1 LAAKISKATKAT
13 KRRPPKKDGGRSK
26 NQILTGIVIL
36 AALIIITLIAALN
49 GVGSSG
55 AQSEINQTR
64 KVTQENPQS
73 PKISQAKPAKEIDKS
88 AEKKRERWYKEP
100 SKFDEEENLSRLFAD
115 TNAKDEF
122 VSPKEKFAKSQSA
135 ANEKPA
141 FSPPL
146 PSAQREKGEIE
157 RNLAPQRPLAAENLS
172 KAPEI
177 LKAKN
182 LEQNL
187 SLNAQISQQPQ
198 TAQMPQ
204 STHVLRSAEPQ
215 EPQILEKNA
224 TVAPLTEQNLT
235 SGQVKAQDTHATS
248 EAKEPKKGL
257 KQEKDLSQKER
268 PSKDKPQN
276 FIGEAP
282 KKPLT
287 GKPKLVLIIDDIA
300 VKEHADMVR
309 SIGLRVTPS
318 IFPATR
324 THPDTPQIARG
335 FEFFMIH
342 LPMQAQHFGRPEI
355 GTLNIGDSFES
366 ILARVQKIRAD
377 FPRAKFINNHTGSKF
392 TSDAESMIKAYE
404 AFERTGFTFVDSR
417 TIASS
422 VVAKIAK
429 KYGKPYIARDVFL
442 DDDTDKSSVK
452 KRLKEAVELA
462 KRRGFAIAIG
472 HPKKNTIDA
481 IKESKN
487 GLLSEVEVV
496 YLNELF

>member
-1 LAAKISKATKAT
+1 MAAKISKATKAT
-13 KRRPPKKDGGRSK
+13 KKRPPKKDGGRSK

-36 AALIIITLIAALN
+36 AALIIIALIAALN

-55 AQSEINQTR
+55 AQSEISQTR
-64 KVTQENPQS
+64 KVAQENPQS
-73 PKISQAKPAKEIDKS
+73 PKISQAKPVKEANKS
-88 AEKKRERWYKEP
+88 SEKKREKWYKEP
-100 SKFDEEENLSRLFAD
+100 SKFDDDENLSKLFGD
-115 TNAKDEF
+115 ISVKDEF
-122 VSPKEKFAKSQSA
+122 SGPKEKSAKSRSGA
-135 ANEKPA
+135 SERPI

-146 PSAQREKGEIE
+146 PSAPREKGESE
-157 RNLAPQRPLAAENLS
+157 RNLAPQRPLVAENLS

-187 SLNAQISQQPQ
+187 SLDAQISQQPQ

-204 STHVLRSAEPQ
+204 STQALRSAEPQ
-215 EPQILEKNA
+215 EPQVLEKNA
-224 TVAPLTEQNLT
+224 TAAPKTEQNLT
-235 SGQVKAQDTHATS
+235 NGQAKAQDTPET
-248 EAKEPKKGL
+248 KEPKKGL
-257 KQEKDLSQKER
+257 KQEKDLSQKGR

-282 KKPLT
+282 KKTLT

-366 ILARVQKIRAD
+366 ILARVQKVRAD

-417 TIASS
+417 TVASS

-442 DDDTDKSSVK
+442 DDDTAKSSVK

>member
-1 LAAKISKATKAT
+1 MAAKISKATKAT
-13 KRRPPKKDGGRSK
+13 KKRPPKKDGGRSK
-26 NQILTGIVIL
+26 NRILTGIVIL

-64 KVTQENPQS
+64 KVAQENPQS
-73 PKISQAKPAKEIDKS
+73 PKISQAKPVKEANKS
-88 AEKKRERWYKEP
+88 SEKKREKWYKEP
-100 SKFDEEENLSRLFAD
+100 SKFDDDENLSRLFGD
-115 TNAKDEF
+115 ISVKDEF
-122 VSPKEKFAKSQSA
+122 SGPKEKSAKSQPG
-135 ANEKPA
+135 ANERPT

-146 PSAQREKGEIE
+146 PPVQREKGESE

-204 STHVLRSAEPQ
+204 SMQALRSAEPQ
-215 EPQILEKNA
+215 EPQVLEKNA
-224 TVAPLTEQNLT
+224 TAAPKTEQNLT
-235 SGQVKAQDTHATS
+235 SGQAKAQDTPET
-248 EAKEPKKGL
+248 KEPKKGL
-257 KQEKDLSQKER
+257 KQEKDLSQKGR

-282 KKPLT
+282 KKTLT

-366 ILARVQKIRAD
+366 ILARMQKVRAD

-404 AFERTGFTFVDSR
+404 AFERTGFFFVDSR
-417 TIASS
+417 TVASS
-422 VVAKIAK
+422 VVAKVAK

-442 DDDTDKSSVK
+442 DDDTAKSSVK

-462 KRRGFAIAIG
+462 KKRGFAIAIG

>member
-1 LAAKISKATKAT
+1 MAAKISKATKAT
-13 KRRPPKKDGGRSK
+13 KRRPPKKDGWRSK

-49 GVGSSG
+49 GIGNSG
-55 AQSEINQTR
+55 AQSEISQTR
-64 KVTQENPQS
+64 KVAPQENPQS
-73 PKISQAKPAKEIDKS
+73 PKISQVKPAKEANKS
-88 AEKKRERWYKEP
+88 SEKKREKWYKEP
-100 SKFDEEENLSRLFAD
+100 SKFDDDENLSRLFGD
-115 TNAKDEF
+115 ISVKDEF
-122 VSPKEKFAKSQSA
+122 SGPKEKSAKSRSD
-135 ANEKPA
+135 ANEKPT

-146 PSAQREKGEIE
+146 PSAPREKSESE
-157 RNLAPQRPLAAENLS
+157 RNLAPQRPLVAENLS

-187 SLNAQISQQPQ
+187 SLDAQISQRPQ

-204 STHVLRSAEPQ
+204 STQALRSAEPQ
-215 EPQILEKNA
+215 EPQVLEKNA
-224 TVAPLTEQNLT
+224 SAAPKTEQNLT
-235 SGQVKAQDTHATS
+235 SGQVKAQDTPET
-248 EAKEPKKGL
+248 KEPKKGL
-257 KQEKDLSQKER
+257 KQEKDLSQKGR

-276 FIGEAP
+276 FTSEAP
-282 KKPLT
+282 KKTLT

-442 DDDTDKSSVK
+442 DDDTAKSSVK

-481 IKESKN
+481 IKESKS

>member
-1 LAAKISKATKAT
+1 MAAKISKATKAT
-13 KRRPPKKDGGRSK
+13 KKRPPKKDGGRSK

-36 AALIIITLIAALN
+36 AALIIIALIAALN

-55 AQSEINQTR
+55 AQSEISQTR
-64 KVTQENPQS
+64 KVAQENPQS
-73 PKISQAKPAKEIDKS
+73 PKISQAKPVKEANKS
-88 AEKKRERWYKEP
+88 SEKKREKWYKEP
-100 SKFDEEENLSRLFAD
+100 SKFDDDENLSKLFGD
-115 TNAKDEF
+115 ISVKDEF
-122 VSPKEKFAKSQSA
+122 SGPKEKSAKSRSGA
-135 ANEKPA
+135 SERPI

-146 PSAQREKGEIE
+146 PSAPREKGESE
-157 RNLAPQRPLAAENLS
+157 RNLAPQRPLVAENLS

-187 SLNAQISQQPQ
+187 SLDAQISQQPQ

-204 STHVLRSAEPQ
+204 STQALRSAEPQ
-215 EPQILEKNA
+215 EPQVLEKNA
-224 TVAPLTEQNLT
+224 TAAPKTEQNLT
-235 SGQVKAQDTHATS
+235 NGQAKAQDTPET
-248 EAKEPKKGL
+248 KEPKKGL
-257 KQEKDLSQKER
+257 KQEKDLSQKGR

-282 KKPLT
+282 KKTLT

-366 ILARVQKIRAD
+366 ILARVQKVRAD

-417 TIASS
+417 TVASS

-442 DDDTDKSSVK
+442 DDDTAKSSVK
-452 KRLKEAVELA
+452 KRGGAC
-462 KRRGFAIAIG
+462 
-472 HPKKNTIDA
+472 
-481 IKESKN
+481 
-487 GLLSEVEVV
+487 
-496 YLNELF
+496 

>member
-1 LAAKISKATKAT
+1 MAAKISKATKAT

-26 NQILTGIVIL
+26 NRILTGIVIL
-36 AALIIITLIAALN
+36 AALIIITLITALS

-64 KVTQENPQS
+64 KVAQENPQS
-73 PKISQAKPAKEIDKS
+73 PKISQAKPVKEANKS
-88 AEKKRERWYKEP
+88 SEKKREKWYKEP
-100 SKFDEEENLSRLFAD
+100 SKFDDDENLSRLFGD
-115 TNAKDEF
+115 ISVKDEF
-122 VSPKEKFAKSQSA
+122 SGPKEKSAKSQPG
-135 ANEKPA
+135 ANERPI

-146 PSAQREKGEIE
+146 PPVQREKGESE

-187 SLNAQISQQPQ
+187 SLDAQISQQPQ

-204 STHVLRSAEPQ
+204 STQALRSAEPQ
-215 EPQILEKNA
+215 EPQVLEKNA
-224 TVAPLTEQNLT
+224 TAAPKTEQNLT
-235 SGQVKAQDTHATS
+235 SGQAKAQDTPET
-248 EAKEPKKGL
+248 KEPKKGL
-257 KQEKDLSQKER
+257 KQEKDLPQKGR

-282 KKPLT
+282 KKTLT

-366 ILARVQKIRAD
+366 ILARVQKVRAD

-442 DDDTDKSSVK
+442 DDDTAKSSVK

>member
-1 LAAKISKATKAT
+1 MAAKISKATKAT
-13 KRRPPKKDGGRSK
+13 KKRPPKKDGGRSK
-26 NQILTGIVIL
+26 NRILTGIVIL

-64 KVTQENPQS
+64 KVAQENPQS
-73 PKISQAKPAKEIDKS
+73 PKISQVKPAKEANKS
-88 AEKKRERWYKEP
+88 SEKKREKWYKEP
-100 SKFDEEENLSRLFAD
+100 SKFDDDENLSRLFGD
-115 TNAKDEF
+115 ISVKDEF
-122 VSPKEKFAKSQSA
+122 SGPKEKSAKSQPG
-135 ANEKPA
+135 ANEKPT

-146 PSAQREKGEIE
+146 PSAQREKSESE

-187 SLNAQISQQPQ
+187 SQDAQISQQPQ

-204 STHVLRSAEPQ
+204 STQALRSAEPQ
-215 EPQILEKNA
+215 APQILEKNA
-224 TVAPLTEQNLT
+224 TAVLKPEQNLT
-235 SGQVKAQDTHATS
+235 SDQAKAQDTPET
-248 EAKEPKKGL
+248 KEPKKGL
-257 KQEKDLSQKER
+257 NKEKDLPQKWR

-318 IFPATR
+318 IFSATR

-366 ILARVQKIRAD
+366 ILARVQKVRAD

-422 VVAKIAK
+422 VVAKVAK

-442 DDDTDKSSVK
+442 DDDTAKSSVK

>member
-1 LAAKISKATKAT
+1 MAAKISKATKAT

-64 KVTQENPQS
+64 KVAQENPQS
-73 PKISQAKPAKEIDKS
+73 PKISQAKPVKEVNKS
-88 AEKKRERWYKEP
+88 SEKKREKWYKEP
-100 SKFDEEENLSRLFAD
+100 SKFDDDENLSRLFGD
-115 TNAKDEF
+115 ISVKDEF
-122 VSPKEKFAKSQSA
+122 AGPKEKSAKSQSV

-146 PSAQREKGEIE
+146 PSAQREKGESE
-157 RNLAPQRPLAAENLS
+157 WNSAPQRPLVAENLS

-204 STHVLRSAEPQ
+204 STQALRSAEPQ
-215 EPQILEKNA
+215 EPQVLEKNA
-224 TVAPLTEQNLT
+224 TAAPKTEQNLT
-235 SGQVKAQDTHATS
+235 SGQAKAQDTPKT
-248 EAKEPKKGL
+248 KEPKKGL
-257 KQEKDLSQKER
+257 KQEKDLSQKGW

-282 KKPLT
+282 KKTLT

-366 ILARVQKIRAD
+366 ILARVQKVRAD

-442 DDDTDKSSVK
+442 DDDTAKSSVK

>member
-1 LAAKISKATKAT
+1 MAAKISKATKAT

-73 PKISQAKPAKEIDKS
+73 PKISQAKPVKEANKS
-88 AEKKRERWYKEP
+88 SEKKREKWYKEP
-100 SKFDEEENLSRLFAD
+100 SKFDDDENLSRLFGD
-115 TNAKDEF
+115 ISVKDEF
-122 VSPKEKFAKSQSA
+122 SGPKEKSAKSRSD
-135 ANEKPA
+135 ANEKPT
-141 FSPPL
+141 FLPPL
-146 PSAQREKGEIE
+146 PSAQLEKGESE

-204 STHVLRSAEPQ
+204 STQALRSAEPQ
-215 EPQILEKNA
+215 EPQVLEKNA

-235 SGQVKAQDTHATS
+235 SGQAKAQDTPET
-248 EAKEPKKGL
+248 KEPKKGL
-257 KQEKDLSQKER
+257 KQEKDLSQKGR

-282 KKPLT
+282 KKTLT

-366 ILARVQKIRAD
+366 ILARVQKVRAD

-417 TIASS
+417 TVASS

-442 DDDTDKSSVK
+442 DDDTAKSSVK

-481 IKESKN
+481 IKESKS

>member
-1 LAAKISKATKAT
+1 MAAKISKATKAT
-13 KRRPPKKDGGRSK
+13 KKRPPKKDGGRSK

-55 AQSEINQTR
+55 AQSEISQTR
-64 KVTQENPQS
+64 KVAQENPQS
-73 PKISQAKPAKEIDKS
+73 PKISQAEPVKETNKS
-88 AEKKRERWYKEP
+88 SEKKREKWYKEP
-100 SKFDEEENLSRLFAD
+100 SKFDDDENLSRLFGD
-115 TNAKDEF
+115 ISVKDEF
-122 VSPKEKFAKSQSA
+122 SGPKEKPAKSQSG
-135 ANEKPA
+135 ANEKPT

-146 PSAQREKGEIE
+146 PPVPREKSESE
-157 RNLAPQRPLAAENLS
+157 RNLAPQRPLVAENLS

-187 SLNAQISQQPQ
+187 SQDAQISQQPQ

-204 STHVLRSAEPQ
+204 YTQVLRSAEPQ

-235 SGQVKAQDTHATS
+235 NGQAKAQDTHATS

-257 KQEKDLSQKER
+257 KQEKDLSQKGR
-268 PSKDKPQN
+268 PLKDKPQN

-417 TIASS
+417 TVASS

-442 DDDTDKSSVK
+442 DDDTAKSSVK

-487 GLLSEVEVV
+487 GLLSEVEIV